1 MNIIIGDPDNH
12 KIYGWITKEYFF
24 AGLQRAKK
32 EKICTNDEGFVD
44 INKLL
49 QLLWETFSDGSYLI
63 LSDKEIKN
71 KFIKFIKEE
80 VKEKTKEVKKTTR
93 KKKTKKEEQ
102 NTEKINEDNPQ
113 ISNIELK

>member
-80 VKEKTKEVKKTTR
+80 VKKKQRKLKKLQEKRKQ
-93 KKKTKKEEQ
+93 KKKSKIQKK
-102 NTEKINEDNPQ
+102 
-113 ISNIELK
+113 

>member
-1 MNIIIGDPDNH
+1 MNVIIGDPDNH

-32 EKICTNDEGFVD
+32 EKICTNDEEFVD

-63 LSDKEIKN
+63 LSDKEMKN

-80 VKEKTKEVKKTTR
+80 TKEKEKIKEIKKTTR
-93 KKKTKKEEQ
+93 KKKIKKEEQ
-102 NTEKINEDNPQ
+102 NIEKINEDNP
-113 ISNIELK
+113 